1 MVQHGGK
8 FKTLV
13 VQTNG
18 YGRYL
23 GKLKVTFDSSG
34 QISDFEGNPILL
46 NNTYAKDQTLQESV
60 LNYKNR
66 VSAKM
71 DTVIGSTLAYIDGS
85 RPKCRLEECSF
96 GNFVTDAMRTEMNVE
111 IALCNSGG
119 IRGSLQ
125 PNGMYVYFEEILK
138 QNKLVQ

>member
-1 MVQHGGK
+1 M
-8 FKTLV
+8 
-13 VQTNG
+13 
-18 YGRYL
+18 
-23 GKLKVTFDSSG
+23 TFDSSG
-34 QISDFEGNPILL
+34 QISAYEGNPILL
-46 NNTYAKDQTLQESV
+46 NNTYAKDPNLQESV

-71 DTVIGSTLAYIDGS
+71 DTVIGSTLAFIDGS

-96 GNFVTDAMRTEMNVE
+96 GNFATDAMKTEMNVE

-125 PNGMYVYFEEILK
+125 PNGMYYIILNELK
-138 QNKLVQ
+138 YNRRILHIDHGKSQAVEFVSKKMYNVNMFY

>member
-23 GKLKVTFDSSG
+23 GKLKVTFDSSTG

-46 NNTYAKDQTLQESV
+46 NNTYAKDQTLQENV

-125 PNGMYVYFEEILK
+125 PNGMYILREY
-138 QNKLVQ
+138 